1 MASQIKASPIPQDL
15 SKQIKSTIKKA
26 AETFKQHIPSILNS
40 IIRSF
45 IKNEASVTSKIEK
58 ISESLEDDDTQ
69 ETFYEL
75 YNTLLK
81 LLLYAYKERMTKV

>member
-1 MASQIKASPIPQDL
+1 M
-15 SKQIKSTIKKA
+15 
-26 AETFKQHIPSILNS
+26 
-40 IIRSF
+40 
-45 IKNEASVTSKIEK
+45 TSKIEK

-81 LLLYAYKERMTKV
+81 LMLYAYKERMTKI